1 MAGSRPSHPV
11 SDRLESRFTACNVEV
26 VPKFEP
32 RMFGVRRQGGSPSE
46 GGLRPEQMDL
56 YTFSLLLG
64 GVGLSAMGLN
74 SVSHHAG
81 GHGHTA
87 KAGGIRAGRSTAR
100 GHARGKAGHAPARSE
115 GTWQHVADAALALLS
130 PRLLFSALLGFGLA
144 GMLLRSFLDGV
155 LLLIAAAC
163 GGILFER
170 LLVAPLWNFL
180 LRFAS
185 NPATTLENCVTDDAT
200 AVTGFDREGQG
211 LVAVEVD
218 GQVVQVLGTLTEI
231 DRTAGRKV
239 RAGDRVRIEEVDAA
253 RNRCIVSVP

>member
-1 MAGSRPSHPV
+1 
-11 SDRLESRFTACNVEV
+11 
-26 VPKFEP
+26 
-32 RMFGVRRQGGSPSE
+32 
-46 GGLRPEQMDL
+46 MDL

-64 GVGLSAMGLN
+64 GVGLAAMGLN

-81 GHGHTA
+81 GRGHSA
-87 KAGGIRAGRSTAR
+87 RAGGSRAGR
-100 GHARGKAGHAPARSE
+100 GHGRASQGHGKTGHAPARAD
-115 GTWQHVADAALALLS
+115 GQWQHLADAALALLS

-144 GMLLRSFLDGV
+144 GMLLRSFL
-155 LLLIAAAC
+155 
-163 GGILFER
+163 GGAL
-170 LLVAPLWNFL
+170 LLVAAVCGGLLFEWLLVGPLWNFL

-185 NPATTLENCVTDDAT
+185 NPATTLESCVTDDAT

-218 GQVVQVLGTLTEI
+218 GQVVQVLGTLTEL

-253 RNRCIVSVP
+253 RNRCVVSVP